1 MNFEHTED
9 QRMLADMLGRYI
21 KEQYGFET
29 RDKIG
34 KSASGYS
41 PEMWQK
47 FGDLG
52 VIGALFREE
61 HGGFGGGG
69 FDIVVAFEQLGRGL
83 VVEPFLGAAMLAGGA
98 IAAAGTAAQRE
109 PLAGIIG
116 GVLLAAFAH
125 GEPDARYALAH
136 VSTRAERRGEGWVL
150 DGVKAVVQHGEFADV
165 FVVSARTS
173 GAVDD
178 EAGISLFLVPSE
190 AAGLSLRGYPLI
202 DGGRAA
208 ELLLTRVT
216 VGADALLGAQGAG
229 HATLEKAVGAGIL
242 ALCAE
247 SLGAMDAAK
256 EATLEYL
263 RTRKQFGVPIGSF
276 QIGRAHV

>member
-29 RDKIG
+29 RDKIA

-41 PEMWQK
+41 PEMWHQ
-47 FGDLG
+47 FGELG

-69 FDIVVAFEQLGRGL
+69 FDIVVVFEQLGRGL
-83 VVEPFLGAAMLAGGA
+83 VVEPFLGAAVLAGGA
-98 IAAAGTAAQRE
+98 IAAAGTDAQRE
-109 PLAGIIG
+109 ALAGIISG
-116 GVLLAAFAH
+116 EHIAAFAH
-125 GEPDARYALAH
+125 GEPEAHYALAH

-150 DGVKAVVQHGEFADV
+150 DGVKAVVQQGEFADV

-173 GAVDD
+173 GVVDD
-178 EAGISLFLVPSE
+178 EAGISLFLVPAD

-208 ELLLTRVT
+208 EVT
-216 VGADALLGAQGAG
+216 LKGVAVGADALL
-229 HATLEKAVGAGIL
+229 
-242 ALCAE
+242 
-247 SLGAMDAAK
+247 
-256 EATLEYL
+256 
-263 RTRKQFGVPIGSF
+263 
-276 QIGRAHV
+276 